1 VKAIERLDVVQR
13 FIELVADL
21 EQAED

>member
-13 FIELVADL
+13 FIELVSDL
-21 EQAED
+21 ERADD